1 MDSLVLPVPHVDRA
15 PSADERRRFLGVF
28 FDVAPAMFIGTL
40 DQAIVAA
47 ALPAI
52 SADLGGLANVAWLVT
67 AYLLCA
73 TVAAPIY
80 GHLGD
85 AFGRRRLL
93 LWALAIFLLGSVAC
107 AEAPSVGL
115 LVAARALQG
124 LGGGGLMTLAQALI
138 GEAVSPK
145 ERGRF
150 QGWFGAVFA
159 LASTLGPVAGGF
171 LSQHLG
177 WRSIFWVNV
186 PLGIGATVAAIRLPP
201 AKGTNSFV
209 PDVVGTLLFVVATV
223 SILLALSLGS
233 SLGWMSIAVGGLAV
247 AGLSGFAVLPAVE
260 RRSRDPLLPPELL
273 ALPVVWRAGVC
284 VLLFAAQLFALVV
297 ELPLLLQKGFG
308 ASASASGLLLLPLTV
323 AQVATS
329 TAVGSW
335 ISRTGRPRGVMVGGL
350 ATAAFGLVLLVLA
363 LRLGVWA
370 VGAAV
375 VLVGVGL
382 GTTMPAAQT
391 MVQWAGGMARLGSA
405 TASLSFARSIGGV
418 LGAAVASTILV
429 VALRALAPDSIE
441 SPGPTG
447 NEGVQAS
454 FRWVFGALAMLG
466 AIAAVVAATIPD
478 IDLAA
483 SPPSST
489 ERVARAR
496 GTMAGAL
503 QNAQGGPSQDRAG

>member
-1 MDSLVLPVPHVDRA
+1 MDPLVLPVPYVDRA
-15 PSADERRRFLGVF
+15 PSADERQRFLRVF
-28 FDVAPAMFIGTL
+28 FDVAPAVFIGTL

-52 SADLGGLANVAWLVT
+52 AADLGGLTNVAWLVT

-80 GHLGD
+80 GRLGD
-85 AFGRRRLL
+85 AFGRRRVL
-93 LWALAIFLLGSVAC
+93 LWALVIFLLGSAAC
-107 AEAPSVGL
+107 AEAPSLGL
-115 LVAARALQG
+115 LVGARALQG

-171 LSQHLG
+171 LTQHLG

-186 PLGIGATVAAIRLPP
+186 PLGLAATAAAMRLQP
-201 AKGTNSFV
+201 ARGTNTFV
-209 PDVVGTLLFVVATV
+209 PDVVGTLLFVIATV
-223 SILLALSLGS
+223 SILLALNLGS
-233 SLGWMSIAVGGLAV
+233 SLGWTSVAIGGLAV
-247 AGLSGFAVLPAVE
+247 AGGAGFAALPAVE
-260 RRSRDPLLPPELL
+260 RRSRDPLLPPPLL
-273 ALPVVWRAGVC
+273 ALPIVWRAGVC
-284 VLLFAAQLFALVV
+284 VLLFAAQLFALIV

-308 ASASASGLLLLPLTV
+308 ASASASGLMLLPLTL
-323 AQVATS
+323 AQVASS

-335 ISRTGRPRGVMVGGL
+335 ISRTGRPRGVLVAGL
-350 ATAAFGLVLLVLA
+350 ATAALGLLLLVVALS
-363 LRLGVWA
+363 LRLWVI
-370 VGAAV
+370 GAAV

-391 MVQWAGGMARLGSA
+391 MVQWAGGTARLGSA

-429 VALRALAPDSIE
+429 VALRLLVPDAIVT
-441 SPGPTG
+441 PGFTDH
-447 NEGVQAS
+447 ERVQAS
-454 FRWVFGALAMLG
+454 FRWVFGALAVLG
-466 AIAAVVAATIPD
+466 AIATVVAKTIPD
-478 IDLAA
+478 IDLATSPSPTDRDAPA
-483 SPPSST
+483 SMRRSSP
-489 ERVARAR
+489 
-496 GTMAGAL
+496 AGA
-503 QNAQGGPSQDRAG
+503 QTSTPRR

>member
-1 MDSLVLPVPHVDRA
+1 MDSLVLPVPHLDRP
-15 PSADERRRFLGVF
+15 PSTDERRRFLGVF

-40 DQAIVAA
+40 DQTIVAA

-52 SADLGGLANVAWLVT
+52 SADLGGLANIAWLVT

-80 GHLGD
+80 GRLGD
-85 AFGRRRLL
+85 AFGRRRVL
-93 LWALAIFLLGSVAC
+93 LWALAVFLVGSAAC
-107 AEAPSVGL
+107 AEARSLDL

-159 LASTLGPVAGGF
+159 LASTLGPIAGGF

-186 PLGIGATVAAIRLPP
+186 PLGLGATAAAMQLRSE
-201 AKGTNSFV
+201 KGSSTFS
-209 PDVVGTLLFVVATV
+209 PDLAGTLLFVGATV
-223 SILLALSLGS
+223 AILLALSLGS
-233 SLGWMSIAVGGLAV
+233 SLGWTSTAVGALAV
-247 AGLSGFAVLPAVE
+247 AGLAGFAVLPAVE
-260 RRSRDPLLPPELL
+260 RRSKDPLLPPQLL
-273 ALPVVWRAGVC
+273 ALPVVWRSGVC

-297 ELPLLLQKGFG
+297 ELPLLLQQGFG
-308 ASASASGLLLLPLTV
+308 ASASASGLLLLPLTL

-335 ISRTGRPRGVMVGGL
+335 ISRTGRPRGVMVSGL
-350 ATAAFGLVLLVLA
+350 AVAALGLALLVPA
-363 LRLGVWA
+363 LSLGVWGI
-370 VGAAV
+370 GAAV
-375 VLVGVGL
+375 VLIGVGL

-391 MVQWAGGMARLGSA
+391 MVQWAGGTDRLGSA

-418 LGAAVASTILV
+418 LGAAVASAILV
-429 VALRALAPDSIE
+429 VALRALVPDVD
-441 SPGPTG
+441 SPGPHG
-447 NEGVQAS
+447 HERVQAS

-466 AIAAVVAATIPD
+466 AIATAVARTIPD

-483 SPPSST
+483 PPPYRDAPASMRRPASASAREST
-489 ERVARAR
+489 PR
-496 GTMAGAL
+496 T
-503 QNAQGGPSQDRAG
+503 